1 MENKKMNAVLDIPK
15 KEIVEKVQ
23 YFNDQNWKRLYWVSG
38 ILLILNA
45 VLSLVASY
53 AIRIL
58 YTPGYHDPASYLQLV
73 SQNQQLASFSW
84 SLWIVIDILPLPII
98 VAIYIILQRYNRTLA
113 LLGSLVALFY
123 TIYDVAATELNSL
136 TLVSLS
142 HGYALATTEAVKA
155 SFVAAATYG
164 YHALPFQ
171 TVISFA
177 LGPIGYL
184 LWCVPMAKSF
194 FGRWNAIIAV
204 ILSVMGLFG
213 AAAPVFPSSA
223 FLGWC
228 AFLCVRLIAIWTI
241 ILGVMLYRYGRRIP
255 ANVDN
260 SAAMEQK

>member
-1 MENKKMNAVLDIPK
+1 MNSTLAMPK
-15 KEIVEKVQ
+15 KETVGKVQ
-23 YFNDQNWKRLYWVSG
+23 FFNDQNWKGLYSVSG

-45 VLSLVASY
+45 VLSLVAAY

-73 SQNQQLASFSW
+73 SQNQQLASISW

-98 VAIYIILQRYNRTLA
+98 VAMYIILQRYNRTLA
-113 LLGSLVALFY
+113 LLGSLFALFY
-123 TIYDVAATELNSL
+123 AIYDVSATELNSL

-164 YHALPFQ
+164 YYALPLQ
-171 TVISFA
+171 TVLSFA
-177 LGPIGYL
+177 IGPIGYL
-184 LWCVPMAKSF
+184 LWCIPMAKSF
-194 FGRWNAIIAV
+194 FGRWNAIIGV
-204 ILSVMGLFG
+204 IVSVIGLLG
-213 AAAPVFPSSA
+213 AAAPVVPSSA
-223 FLGWC
+223 FLGWS

-241 ILGVMLYRYGRRIP
+241 ILGVMLFRYGLRLH

-260 SAAMEQK
+260 SATMEQK